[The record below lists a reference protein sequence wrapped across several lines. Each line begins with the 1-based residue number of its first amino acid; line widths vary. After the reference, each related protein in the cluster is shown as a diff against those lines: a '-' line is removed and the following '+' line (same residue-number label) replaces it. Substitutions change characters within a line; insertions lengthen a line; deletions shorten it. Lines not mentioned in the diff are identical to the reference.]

1 MRAPSNHDLS
11 PTDSQGRRYRQQ
23 KGWPQTRS
31 YLKPAPIFQFFT
43 DEIYRELLLVSIS
56 AMRKANLSCRNCS
69 ATVWS
74 GAMRCDFCGVSHP
87 NSELRAAILSPGA
100 FAFCT
105 FAVTVFITFWFWQ

>member
-1 MRAPSNHDLS
+1 MLAPSN
-11 PTDSQGRRYRQQ
+11 PTDSQGRRYRQ
-23 KGWPQTRS
+23 WPQTRS